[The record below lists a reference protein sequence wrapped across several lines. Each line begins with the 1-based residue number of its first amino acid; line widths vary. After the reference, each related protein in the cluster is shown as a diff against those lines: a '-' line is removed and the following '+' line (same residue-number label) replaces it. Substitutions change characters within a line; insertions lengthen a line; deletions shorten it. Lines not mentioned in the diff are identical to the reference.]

1 MEQRPKIDGVIFKQ
15 SFTKDMEEKLLS
27 QKEAAQ
33 LQ

>member
-15 SFTKDMEEKLLS
+15 SFTKDIEEKMLGK
-27 QKEAAQ
+27 KEASQ